1 MSHKSLF
8 RKFFRLFA
16 NGKSVVS
23 SKNISKAEAIN
34 LQQEYI
40 AESCVKNADS
50 LPPYLEIFKQLDS
63 PKNEIFSAALY
74 YLQQIALNEGRYKAD
89 IIKSLQDKCQSK
101 KFSEEKIQQITEM
114 LGNIE

>member
-8 RKFFRLFA
+8 KKFFSLFA
-16 NGKSVVS
+16 NGNSVVS

-40 AESCVKNADS
+40 AESCVQNADF

-74 YLQQIALNEGRYKAD
+74 YLGQIASNEGRYRAD
-89 IIKSLQDKCQSK
+89 IIKSLQDMCQNK
-101 KFSEEKIQQITEM
+101 KYSEEKIRLITEM
-114 LGNIE
+114 LGHIE